1 MRADVARN
9 RPGRR
14 IGYHHFAVFRG
25 HLDGLGLDTLGD
37 RYLETG
43 TDVRH
48 ARRTLRW
55 VRDELIAAAR
65 RLDIPLRLVSS
76 DEIRQS
82 PRAFARSDF
91 VQDKVNF
98 IRGIHLED
106 IPEEKPSI
114 NDREKRRE
122 IIEAKFRRKRFTL
135 DDVLAHLASTMDGE
149 IDNRTVRRDL
159 GALGGHPLTKPKGT
173 WSMK

>member
-1 MRADVARN
+1 MLAEV
-9 RPGRR
+9 PG
-14 IGYHHFAVFRG
+14 
-25 HLDGLGLDTLGD
+25 
-37 RYLETG
+37 
-43 TDVRH
+43 
-48 ARRTLRW
+48 
-55 VRDELIAAAR
+55 
-65 RLDIPLRLVSS
+65 PLQRLVEDMRLRIMRS
-76 DEIRQS
+76 
-82 PRAFARSDF
+82 AFKLTKAVTTANASRESTIEYADYALRF

-98 IRGIHLED
+98 IRSIHLED

-135 DDVLAHLASTMDGE
+135 DDVLTHLASTMDGE
-149 IDNRTVRRDL
+149 IDNRTIRRDL